1 MPKQLTAQQ
10 AQAKKDKA
18 VRFADRILDDPAKVA
33 DIEDEDLESWAERH
47 RIQIINSNRRNRN
60 MADTRTRQDLL
71 DQISDLQDE
80 NDSLQDQLDAIS
92 DILGEDGD
100 GDDDDSDDDDNAR

>member
-10 AQAKKDKA
+10 TQAKKDKA
-18 VRFADRILDDPAKVA
+18 VRFADNVLDDPAKA
-33 DIEDEDLESWAERH
+33 DDIEDEDLESWAERH
-47 RIQIINSNRRNRN
+47 RIQIINSRRRNRN
-60 MADTRTRQDLL
+60 MPDTRTRQDLL

-80 NDSLQDQLDAIS
+80 NDALQDQLDAIS
-92 DILGEDGD
+92 DVLSGD

>member
-1 MPKQLTAQQ
+1 MKQLTHEQVE
-10 AQAKKDKA
+10 AKKDKA
-18 VRFADRILDDPAKVA
+18 VRFAENFSDDPAKA
-33 DIEDEDLESWAERH
+33 DDIDDEDLESWAERH

-92 DILGEDGD
+92 DILGGD
-100 GDDDDSDDDDNAR
+100 GDDDDSDDDDNGQ